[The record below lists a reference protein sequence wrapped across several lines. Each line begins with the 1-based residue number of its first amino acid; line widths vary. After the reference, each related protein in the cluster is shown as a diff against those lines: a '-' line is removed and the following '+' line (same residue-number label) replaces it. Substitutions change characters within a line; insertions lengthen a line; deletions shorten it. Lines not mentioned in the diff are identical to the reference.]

1 MISKKYIIIICTL
14 VSSIVFSQKINEEK
28 SPKKAALYS
37 AVLPGA
43 GQFYTK
49 KYWKI
54 PIYYSG
60 LITSIYFIND
70 NSKKCLKYK
79 EAALLSYDTGENQF
93 GYTYSQLKDL
103 KEHYRRNRDVSY
115 FILTGIYI
123 LNIVDASV
131 NAHLFN
137 YDISDDISFNIRTFS
152 SLQNSGVSLSINF

>member
-70 NSKKCLKYK
+70 NSKKYLKYK
-79 EAALLSYDTGENQF
+79 EAALLSHDTGQNQF

>member
-37 AVLPGA
+37 TVLPGA

-70 NSKKCLKYK
+70 NSKKYLKYK
-79 EAALLSYDTGENQF
+79 EAALLSHDTGENQF

>member
-70 NSKKCLKYK
+70 NSKKYLKYK

-93 GYTYSQLKDL
+93 GYTYYQLKDL

-152 SLQNSGVSLSINF
+152 SLQNSGVYLSINF

>member
-70 NSKKCLKYK
+70 NSKKYLKYK
-79 EAALLSYDTGENQF
+79 EAALLSHDTGENQF
-93 GYTYSQLKDL
+93 GFTYSQLKDL

>member
-70 NSKKCLKYK
+70 NSKKYFKYK
-79 EAALLSYDTGENQF
+79 EAALLSHDTGENQF

>member
-54 PIYYSG
+54 TIYYSW

-70 NSKKCLKYK
+70 NSKKYFKYK
-79 EAALLSYDTGENQF
+79 EAALLSHDTGENQF

>member
-1 MISKKYIIIICTL
+1 MIPKKYIIIICTL

-70 NSKKCLKYK
+70 NSKKYLKYK

>member
-14 VSSIVFSQKINEEK
+14 VSSLVFSQKINEEK

-37 AVLPGA
+37 AILPGA

-60 LITSIYFIND
+60 LITSIYFIN
-70 NSKKCLKYK
+70 NNRTKYL
-79 EAALLSYDTGENQF
+79 EYRDAALLSYDTGENQL
-93 GYTYSQLKDL
+93 GYNYSQLKDL

-115 FILTGIYI
+115 FIFAGVYI

-137 YDISDDISFNIRTFS
+137 YDITDDISFNIQTFS

>member
-70 NSKKCLKYK
+70 NSKKYLKYK
-79 EAALLSYDTGENQF
+79 EAALLSHDTGENQF

>member
-37 AVLPGA
+37 AVLPCA

-70 NSKKCLKYK
+70 NSKKYLKYK

>member
-70 NSKKCLKYK
+70 NSKKYLKYK

-115 FILTGIYI
+115 FILTGIY
-123 LNIVDASV
+123 L
-131 NAHLFN
+131 
-137 YDISDDISFNIRTFS
+137 
-152 SLQNSGVSLSINF
+152 SLIHI

>member
-1 MISKKYIIIICTL
+1 MEGLKFQISKQNI
-14 VSSIVFSQKINEEK
+14 
-28 SPKKAALYS
+28 KKDLEY
-37 AVLPGA
+37 V
-43 GQFYTK
+43 Q
-49 KYWKI
+49 I
-54 PIYYSG
+54 
-60 LITSIYFIND
+60 
-70 NSKKCLKYK
+70 
-79 EAALLSYDTGENQF
+79 GENQF